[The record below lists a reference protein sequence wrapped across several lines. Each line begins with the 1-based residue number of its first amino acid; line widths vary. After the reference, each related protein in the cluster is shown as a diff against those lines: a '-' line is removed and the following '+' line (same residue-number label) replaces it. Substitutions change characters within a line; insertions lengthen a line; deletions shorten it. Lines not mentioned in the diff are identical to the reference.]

1 MDPVLKQRLIGAG
14 VIWLLAMIFL
24 PLILGGERESQN
36 TRVELGL
43 PAEVGAPR
51 EVREVRLDA
60 PESGALPDSRAA
72 ESEAAREAGQPHA
85 QVPEPPAEDTA
96 EPVAS
101 ESRSEAVSDVAESAP
116 EPQPVPEPQPAPEPQ
131 PTTATD
137 ASSGDWFVQVGSFGN
152 PENALGLQERLED
165 HDYPAMI
172 SKYEADGTTL
182 HRVRVGGFETREA
195 AEETQAALYERMG
208 LNGRVLEAD

>member
-24 PLILGGERESQN
+24 PLILGGERESQS

-51 EVREVRLDA
+51 EVREVRLDQPEAEAGPEIAQPVEQPPEAPPEA
-60 PESGALPDSRAA
+60 PEEKTAPSP
-72 ESEAAREAGQPHA
+72 
-85 QVPEPPAEDTA
+85 PEP
-96 EPVAS
+96 EP
-101 ESRSEAVSDVAESAP
+101 E
-116 EPQPVPEPQPAPEPQ
+116 PVPEAADEPPPESPPAPAEE
-131 PTTATD
+131 
-137 ASSGDWFVQVGSFGN
+137 ASPEGWFVQVGSFGN
-152 PENALGLQERLED
+152 PENARGLKERLED

-172 SKYEADGTTL
+172 SEYEAEGTTL
-182 HRVRVGGFETREA
+182 HRVRVGGFESREL
-195 AEETQAALYERMG
+195 AEKAQENLYERMG